1 MGVINNKTKKK
12 KHGDICMFL
21 TTRLHCR
28 KYRKCI
34 MFVIIYFAMK
44 SRIGD
49 RVNTETNDILR
60 QLKITSTGIVKFLT
74 GIQRNMLV

>member
-1 MGVINNKTKKK
+1 
-12 KHGDICMFL
+12 MFL

-60 QLKITSTGIVKFLT
+60 QFKITSTGIVKFLT